1 MANLIVLAITGAVI
15 IYLVTRV
22 SIIYTATTGTRWQRF
37 LATAGQSTTI
47 LWNGFVIG
55 VAALFN
61 FGLELAGT
69 LGASPEVRDAVTS
82 WFDARVASVVIAAI
96 AVVSIIA
103 RLRTLGR

>member
-1 MANLIVLAITGAVI
+1 MINFIILAVSGTAI

-22 SIIYTATTGTRWQRF
+22 IVIYNTTDGTKWKRV
-37 LATAGQSTTI
+37 LATAQQSTTI
-47 LWNGFVIG
+47 LWNGLVIG

-61 FGLELAGT
+61 FGMELAGT
-69 LGASPEVRDAVTS
+69 LGASQEVREAVTS